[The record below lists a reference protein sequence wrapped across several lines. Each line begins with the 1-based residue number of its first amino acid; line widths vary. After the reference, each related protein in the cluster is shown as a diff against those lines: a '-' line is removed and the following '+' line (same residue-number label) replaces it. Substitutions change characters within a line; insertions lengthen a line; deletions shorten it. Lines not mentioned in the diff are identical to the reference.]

1 MSILYSSGMGTLALL
16 IMMATVRKVFSIE
29 DFSVCGTSAVSS
41 RIVGGKDALDGEWP
55 WQVSLHYEGS
65 HICGGSLISPEWVLT
80 ATHCFEDP
88 DEIWEYEVYLGLYR
102 LDVDSPHTVIANVR
116 TIIVNDNFVSTGDIG
131 DIALVRLAMAVNYTQ
146 YIKPICLPSSSATF
160 PCGAECWVTGWG
172 DISFDGTPPVNGT
185 LQEVM
190 VPLIDH
196 NTCTEIYNSMGS
208 SIPIHYDR
216 ICAGYRNGQK
226 DACLGDSGGPLVCK
240 VRGVWYQVGIVS
252 WGIGCA
258 EPYYPGVYT
267 QVTAYQNWI
276 ISHLNQT
283 FSDVRDIP
291 PPTLKC
297 GGDFNSNGG
306 STHHSQLHWT
316 ILIIAAL
323 LFFLSI
329 TSYCPPIQSVD
340 CNEGF
345 NRPQSAY

>member
-1 MSILYSSGMGTLALL
+1 
-16 IMMATVRKVFSIE
+16 
-29 DFSVCGTSAVSS
+29 
-41 RIVGGKDALDGEWP
+41 
-55 WQVSLHYEGS
+55 
-65 HICGGSLISPEWVLT
+65 
-80 ATHCFEDP
+80 
-88 DEIWEYEVYLGLYR
+88 
-102 LDVDSPHTVIANVR
+102 
-116 TIIVNDNFVSTGDIG
+116 
-131 DIALVRLAMAVNYTQ
+131 
-146 YIKPICLPSSSATF
+146 
-160 PCGAECWVTGWG
+160 
-172 DISFDGTPPVNGT
+172 
-185 LQEVM
+185 M

-196 NTCTEIYNSMGS
+196 NTCTEIYNSVGS
-208 SIPIHYDR
+208 STPIHYDR

-240 VRGVWYQVGIVS
+240 VRGIWYQVGIVS

-276 ISHLNQT
+276 RSHLNQT

-306 STHHSQLHWT
+306 SIHHSHLHWT
-316 ILIIAAL
+316 TLVIAAL

-340 CNEGF
+340 CNKGF
-345 NRPQSAY
+345 HRPQSAY